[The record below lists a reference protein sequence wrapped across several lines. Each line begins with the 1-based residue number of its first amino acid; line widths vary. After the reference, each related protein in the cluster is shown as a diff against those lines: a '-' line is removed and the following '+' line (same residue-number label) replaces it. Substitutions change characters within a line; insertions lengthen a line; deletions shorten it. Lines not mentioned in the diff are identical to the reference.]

1 MSTVLACLDR
11 SAYATSVCDHA
22 AWLAGPLG
30 ASVEVL
36 RVAEP
41 QNGDG
46 EAVEDILTTARE
58 RLEHHGVEAA
68 RILRS
73 AGDFVEAVEGAGAD
87 ADVIVLG
94 KRGERTNGRR
104 MTLGSRAEALL
115 RQTTK
120 SLCLVSQI
128 YLPISRALVLID
140 SDPDHRRAVET
151 VSRLPVLSDLDLDII
166 LMGSADDEPAAAKL
180 AWAREAV
187 GACEANI
194 FPLDAE
200 TPDEASAQYM
210 EDHQV
215 DLIVMSREMLL
226 DPKFSGPRGAGL
238 RRRAL
243 WGWRTPLFI
252 C

>member
-11 SAYATSVCDHA
+11 SAYAASVCDHA

-30 ASVEVL
+30 SAVDVL

-41 QNGDG
+41 ASGDG
-46 EAVEDILTTARE
+46 KPAEDILEVARE
-58 RLEHHGVEAA
+58 RLEHQGVGAG
-68 RILRS
+68 RLLRS
-73 AGDFVEAVEGAGAD
+73 EGDFVTAVDRAAVGAD
-87 ADVIVLG
+87 VVVLG
-94 KRGERTNGRR
+94 KRGERADGRR
-104 MTLGSRAEALL
+104 LTLGSRAEALL
-115 RQTTK
+115 RHTEK
-120 SLCLVSQI
+120 PLCLVSQI

-140 SDPDHRRAVET
+140 SDPDHRQAVE
-151 VSRLPVLSDLDLDII
+151 VVARWPVLADLDLDII
-166 LMGSADDEPAAAKL
+166 LMGSADDERAAAKL
-180 AWAREAV
+180 AWAREAI
-187 GACEANI
+187 GACEADI

-200 TPDEASAQYM
+200 TPDEASAHYM

-226 DPKFSGPRGAGL
+226 EPRVAGPGGAGL